1 MAIGSCLLNWRAECV
16 ALFECQKVHHRDALP
31 REYFVIGSGA
41 LAWALIAFCGHGDCR
56 CGRGVNGSEWEG
68 ASE

>member
-1 MAIGSCLLNWRAECV
+1 MAIGSCLLNWRAECA
-16 ALFECQKVHHRDALP
+16 ALFECQKVRHHRDALP

-41 LAWALIAFCGHGDCR
+41 LARALIAF